1 MRDRRDLLIGFAA
14 ALAISPVCAVMAS
27 SEPQLANFQA
37 LLEQVAANEAELDG
51 ARSYRELQ
59 FRQLGPSKEEL
70 AAQPGL
76 ARRYASTKSISPLA
90 KDLLIRFEVS
100 GAKIYN
106 AKYRRPVWPK
116 GESGVTIGIGYDLG
130 FSTTALLEEDWRDLM
145 DNSSIE
151 RLKDACG
158 VRGLEASSLVAFVQD
173 VDVPWSAA
181 NGQLDRM
188 LRFVC
193 GETLNAFPAAQTL
206 SPNSFGALVSVV
218 YNRGGNLKSPEGD
231 PRDRRREMR
240 TIRDLLAQNRASEVP
255 LQIRSMKRLWANDP
269 NARGLLARR
278 ELEAQL
284 FELGLN
290 LN

>member
-240 TIRDLLAQNRASEVP
+240 TI
-255 LQIRSMKRLWANDP
+255 
-269 NARGLLARR
+269 
-278 ELEAQL
+278 
-284 FELGLN
+284 
-290 LN
+290 